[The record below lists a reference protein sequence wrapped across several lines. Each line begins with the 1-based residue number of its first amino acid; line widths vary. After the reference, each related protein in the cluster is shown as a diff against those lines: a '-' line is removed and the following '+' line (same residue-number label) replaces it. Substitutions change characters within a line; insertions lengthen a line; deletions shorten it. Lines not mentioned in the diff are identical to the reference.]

1 MMVVMAMGAAREK
14 VEAAREKAVA
24 AREKVE
30 AAREKVGAA
39 RAEVVTTPYPADRH
53 PSLRSTTH
61 AALPKHNTG
70 NPKQNC
76 SCPTT

>member
-1 MMVVMAMGAAREK
+1 VVAATAEEARAT
-14 VEAAREKAVA
+14 VGAAREKAVA

-30 AAREKVGAA
+30 AAREKAGAA
-39 RAEVVTTPYPADRH
+39 RAEVVTTPYSADRH